1 MSTTIPQPGSRLTN
15 YLVQQTEPIA
25 ELNLTLIQL
34 QHTPTGARHVHLACD
49 DPNNVFAVGFRTP
62 PPDSTGVAHIL
73 EHTVLC
79 GSQRYP
85 VRDPFFTM
93 LKRSLNTF
101 MNAMTAADWTFYPI
115 ASMNRKDFDN
125 LMAIYL
131 DAAFFPLLREND
143 FRQEGHRLEF
153 ESPQDPDSPLT
164 IRGVVFNE
172 MKGAMADPSS
182 LLSRRLTRALF
193 PTTCYGHNSGG
204 EPLVIP
210 ELSWEQLRDFHRT
223 FYHPSNSWFF
233 TYGNMPLEDH
243 LARIEERA
251 LSSFDRLG
259 VDSTIPLETRL
270 DAPRQWE
277 ETFPVAGK
285 EDLAGRSLFQVG
297 WLTSPIE
304 NSFDCSAMGI
314 LTSLL
319 VGNPAA
325 PLYQALLDSQLGQN
339 LCPGVGYH
347 DDYRDTFFAAGLQ
360 GTDPDK
366 TAAIEQVIL
375 DTLQQT
381 AEQGFADERVAAAL
395 HQYEFSHREVSGD
408 QYPYGLHLLMRML
421 GPWLHADDP
430 LSPLQIGQNL
440 QQLRKAAQDPAFFP
454 NLIRSQ
460 LLDNPHRVSVLLRPD
475 PDHAGREEAS
485 FNHYLREIEQSLDE
499 TDRRSLVE
507 KANALKESQESP
519 DNTDCL
525 PSLEISDI
533 AVTEKPVSYALR
545 DDQGPE
551 VFWFDQP
558 TNGITYC
565 TLQFGIGDLPNTLR
579 PYLPMFC
586 ALLPQIGAAGQDYLT
601 MARRISAATG
611 GVRLTT
617 NLLTDPADID
627 RVRAVVDLKSKA
639 LTRNLDH
646 LGTILTDLMTAP
658 DFSDLARL
666 KTVIGQVKTSMEN
679 SIAGSGHSYAARAA
693 ASGLTPASRFREEW
707 SGLSQLLVIR
717 EAADLD
723 EQALGQLAEKFQ
735 QIGRH
740 LLHKQNIAVAVTAEK
755 ADHTAMAGPLNK
767 LLEALPAA
775 PDLPPSEYEDFSA
788 SPKNIG
794 WSYNLPVAY
803 VTKVFRTLPYV
814 HPDAPFLMILAKL
827 LRANYLHREIREK
840 GGAYGGLAGNDS
852 EGGLFSLLSYRDPHL
867 VRTLQ
872 VYRQAVDWAGSAE
885 FSEEMVKEAIL
896 AVFGEM
902 DRPLSPGGR
911 GYREFLH
918 QRQGLTLAMRQA
930 QREAVL
936 KATRQDI
943 ARVARIYLAEAW
955 EQSATGVLA
964 GEAMFQAAAS
974 DLNELGLELK
984 RL

>member
-1 MSTTIPQPGSRLTN
+1 MTIVPFQPNARLDN
-15 YLVQQTEPIA
+15 YRIQQTQAIP
-25 ELNLTLIQL
+25 ELNLSLVQL
-34 QHTPTGARHVHLACD
+34 RHEPTGARHVHLACD

-79 GSQRYP
+79 GSQAYP

-131 DAAFFPLLREND
+131 DATFFPLLREND

-153 ESPQDPDSPLT
+153 SEPRDPNSPLT

-193 PTTCYGHNSGG
+193 PTSCYGHNSGG
-204 EPLVIP
+204 EPQAIP

-233 TYGNMPLEDH
+233 TYGNMPLEEH
-243 LARIEERA
+243 LAKIEEHA
-251 LSSFDRLG
+251 LSRFDRLG
-259 VDSTIPLETRL
+259 VDSTIPLETRFE
-270 DAPRQWE
+270 APRQWE
-277 ETFPVAGK
+277 ETFPVAGE
-285 EDLAGRSLFQVG
+285 EDFAGRSLFQVG

-319 VGNPAA
+319 IGNPAA

-366 TAAIEQVIL
+366 TEAIEQVIL
-375 DTLQQT
+375 KTLQET
-381 AEQGFADERVAAAL
+381 ADQGFADERVAAAL

-408 QYPYGLHLLMRML
+408 HYPYGLHLLMRML

-430 LSPLQIGQNL
+430 LSPLQIEQNL
-440 QQLRKAAQDPAFFP
+440 QRLRQAAEDPGFFP

-475 PDHAGREEAS
+475 NNHAQREEET
-485 FNHYLREIEQSLDE
+485 FQQRLKKIEGSLTD
-499 TDRRSLVE
+499 TDRRMLVE
-507 KANALKESQESP
+507 KAIQLQESQETS
-519 DNTDCL
+519 DNLDCL
-525 PSLEISDI
+525 PTLKIADI
-533 AVTEKPVSYALR
+533 EVEEKPVSFTNTENS
-545 DDQGPE
+545 GPD

-558 TNGITYC
+558 TNGISYL
-565 TLQFGIGDLPNTLR
+565 TLQFGIDDLPGDLR
-579 PYLPMFC
+579 PYLPLFC

-617 NLLTDPADID
+617 NLLTDPVDVD
-627 RVRAVVDLKSKA
+627 KVRAVIDLKSKA
-639 LTRNLDH
+639 LTGNLDN
-646 LGTILTDLMTAP
+646 LGAILVDLITAP

-679 SIAGSGHSYAARAA
+679 SIAGSGHSYAARSA
-693 ASGLTPASRFREEW
+693 ASGLTPASSLREEW
-707 SGLSQLLVIR
+707 SGVSQLLVIR
-717 EAADLD
+717 ETAELED
-723 EQALGQLAEKFQ
+723 EELEKLAETFQ
-735 QIGRH
+735 RIGRH
-740 LLHKQNIAVAVTAEK
+740 LLHKQTVAAAVTSEQP
-755 ADHTAMAGPLNK
+755 DHSAMEAPLQSIF
-767 LLEALPAA
+767 EALPAA
-775 PDLPPSEYEDFSA
+775 PEMPTPSGLNFTA
-788 SPKNIG
+788 SSQNIG

-803 VTKVFRTLPYV
+803 VAKVFRTLPYV
-814 HPDAPFLMILAKL
+814 HPDAPLLMILAKL

-852 EGGLFSLLSYRDPHL
+852 EGGLFSMLSYRDPHL
-867 VRTLQ
+867 IRTLQ

-885 FSEEMVKEAIL
+885 FNDEMVKEAIL
-896 AVFGEM
+896 AVFGEL

-918 QRQGLTLAMRQA
+918 QRQGLTLEMRQN
-930 QREAVL
+930 QREAIL
-936 KATRQDI
+936 RATRQEI

-955 EQSATGVLA
+955 DQGSTGVLA
-964 GEAMFQAAAS
+964 GEEMFQSAAS
-974 DLNELGLELK
+974 DLREIGLQIK